1 MAVTTISTTTQQ
13 YVDID
18 MAFLP
23 NPITGDVNV
32 LRNQNAIK
40 QSVVDLVMMLPYEF
54 PKNPSISTSVNA
66 QLFATDTPF
75 NREII
80 KTNIIATLTK
90 FEQRIQIINVTVTP
104 ISNNY
109 ISNNTVLKEKI
120 LKSNNYSAP
129 PSFDHLIFN
138 LKYATQIARIFYSRI
153 KVPLPAKNDLEGIW
167 NYYKVHYNTVG
178 GKATESE
185 FMNNYLKFVKK
196 GSH

>member
-104 ISNNY
+104 ISNNFSTTY
-109 ISNNTVLKEKI
+109 
-120 LKSNNYSAP
+120 
-129 PSFDHLIFN
+129 
-138 LKYATQIARIFYSRI
+138 QIAIAFYIVGSST
-153 KVPLPAKNDLEGIW
+153 P
-167 NYYKVHYNTVG
+167 YTVS
-178 GKATESE
+178 T
-185 FMNNYLKFVKK
+185 MLQRTR
-196 GSH
+196 